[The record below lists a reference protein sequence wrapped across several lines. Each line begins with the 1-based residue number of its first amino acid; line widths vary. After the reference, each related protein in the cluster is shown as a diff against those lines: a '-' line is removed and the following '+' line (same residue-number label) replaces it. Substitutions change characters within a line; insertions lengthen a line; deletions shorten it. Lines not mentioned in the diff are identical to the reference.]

1 MVIIL
6 GENLGS
12 PLPSETN
19 FLYQKKIVFTGT
31 LQMMTRE
38 KAQHLVSIL
47 NGDVQQAV
55 TKKTD
60 ILVVG
65 VHHQTIF
72 ETDTLSKKKSLAKK
86 YQVEGHPISVLSEKE
101 FFSLAVEQLEKV
113 RNNLY

>member
-1 MVIIL
+1 MIIL
-6 GENLGS
+6 DKNLRS

-31 LQMMTRE
+31 LQTMPRE

-47 NGDVQQAV
+47 NGDVQHAV

-72 ETDTLSKKKSLAKK
+72 ETASLSKKEALAKK
-86 YQVEGHPISVLSEKE
+86 YQSDGYPISILSEKE